1 MATRVPETARQRGRI
16 APARMAHVVLRTKRF
31 AELLAWWKTV
41 LELEPMYENPMIA
54 FLTFDEEHHRIA
66 IANVPGLDEKALN
79 SVGVDHFAF
88 SYATAG
94 ELLATVERLAGQGI
108 RPSTSI
114 HHGPTLSFYYLDPD
128 RNQVEL
134 QVDAFSEVKALN
146 AYFANASFARNPI
159 GVVVDPDELVKRWR
173 EGATEEELRRP
184 IEGPVPSMAIFA
196 PH

>member
-1 MATRVPETARQRGRI
+1 MTTRVPTTARERGRI
-16 APARMAHVVLRTKRF
+16 APVRMAHVVLRTKRF

-66 IANVPGLDEKALN
+66 IANSAGLADKALN
-79 SVGVDHFAF
+79 AVGVDHFAF

-94 ELLATVERLAGQGI
+94 DLLATVERLSAQGI

-134 QVDAFSEVKALN
+134 QVDAFPDLASLN
-146 AYFANASFARNPI
+146 AHFATASFAQNPL
-159 GVVVDPDELVKRWR
+159 GVLVNPDEYVKRWR
-173 EGATEEELRRP
+173 EGASEEELRRP
-184 IEGPVPSMAIFA
+184 LEGPVPTTAVFA